1 MARLQE
7 REIPQEDTH
16 NDLCDCGCFC
26 DDESEDYTDTKIIN
40 LDDINDPAAIITTVS
55 ADKQKYHDIDQFL
68 EMRVGYAVRDWVI
81 YNNENYNMTIEE
93 LREMVSEGV
102 KYALDSLE
110 EHIKESYVE
119 A

>member
-16 NDLCDCGCFC
+16 NDLCECDCLC
-26 DDESEDYTDTKIIN
+26 DSEEYTDTKIIN

>member
-68 EMRVGYAVRDWVI
+68 QMRVGYAIDDWII
-81 YNNENYNMTIEE
+81 YNYENYKVTIKQ
-93 LREMVSEGV
+93 LREMVSSYV
-102 KYALDSLE
+102 NHSLDGLE
-110 EHIKESYVE
+110 ESFKKSYVE